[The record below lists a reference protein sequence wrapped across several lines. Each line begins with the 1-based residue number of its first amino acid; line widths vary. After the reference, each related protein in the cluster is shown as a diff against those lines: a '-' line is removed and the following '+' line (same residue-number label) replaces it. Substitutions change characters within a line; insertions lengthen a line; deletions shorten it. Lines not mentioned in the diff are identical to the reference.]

1 MGFDEAVLAV
11 VDAPTTDV
19 PTPPGPLLLSV
30 DQAAESLG
38 VGMTL
43 MRALVSSGEIESV
56 KIGRLRRVP
65 ADALSTYV
73 AQLRERTARVRG
85 RAS

>member
-11 VDAPTTDV
+11 IDMPTADTSAAPR
-19 PTPPGPLLLSV
+19 PLLLSV

-43 MRALVSSGEIESV
+43 MRALVSSGEVESV

-65 ADALSTYV
+65 ADALSAYV
-73 AQLRERTARVRG
+73 ALLRDRAARVRG

>member
-11 VDAPTTDV
+11 VDTAAGASAP
-19 PTPPGPLLLSV
+19 PAPLLLSV
-30 DQAAESLG
+30 DQAADSLG
-38 VGMTL
+38 IGMTL

-73 AQLRERTARVRG
+73 ARLRERTARLRS

>member
-1 MGFDEAVLAV
+1 MGFDEAMLAV
-11 VDAPTTDV
+11 VDAPTADV

-38 VGMTL
+38 VGTTL

-73 AQLRERTARVRG
+73 ARLRERSAHVRG

>member
-1 MGFDEAVLAV
+1 MGFDEGVLAV
-11 VDAPTTDV
+11 VGAPTTDLS
-19 PTPPGPLLLSV
+19 PPPGPLLLSV

-43 MRALVSSGEIESV
+43 MRALVSSGEVESV

-65 ADALSTYV
+65 SDALSAYV

>member
-1 MGFDEAVLAV
+1 MGFDEAVLSV
-11 VDAPTTDV
+11 VE
-19 PTPPGPLLLSV
+19 TPPPPASAPPRPLLLSV

-73 AQLRERTARVRG
+73 AHLRERTAHLRD